1 MLIGYLDYKKGTY
14 RAEQQLTK
22 ELSPV
27 WRDVFTKFALLEKQN
42 LELLNALQ
50 TRRNEK

>member
-1 MLIGYLDYKKGTY
+1 MGIGYLDYKKGTY
-14 RAEQQLTK
+14 SAEQQLTK

-42 LELLNALQ
+42 QQLLNALQ
-50 TRRNEK
+50 AKRDEK